1 MSTKVLQFSRH
12 EMTPDQR
19 AALGDSEITQIDKT
33 IKHASELADEI
44 SQCDVLAVVAP
55 VELQREFLEQAG
67 DKPVI
72 TAVNDR
78 ILVPTENGESK
89 VQFSFVKWEQVKK
102 IDIVKEDF
110 DIGKY
115 EKDRELQNLK
125 GFTLTKDNL
134 ADCVD
139 AATGQPIP
147 TEGDVILPEKVI
159 YNGKEQKLTNIG
171 DAFYNCNLLKSVK
184 IPEGVR
190 KIGSE
195 AFYGCDNLT
204 SIDMPNSVVE
214 IGQDAFLYTKWLNH
228 DRPEDRVSYLRSTTS
243 SQSRPRKT
251 LKHSETKIIKGPS
264 TRWCAATAWKTLKMS
279 MRRPFRILWITQRKR
294 KTAMPTDMI

>member
-1 MSTKVLQFSRH
+1 MSTKVLWFSRH
-12 EMTPDQR
+12 DMTPDQR

-55 VELQREFLEQAG
+55 VELQKEFLEQAG

-115 EKDRELQNLK
+115 EQDKEEKENSFFSEPSEEDLEAFRHEEEQRDTYEMVSGEAAAPEVADHEAGTEDRETD
-125 GFTLTKDNL
+125 GY
-134 ADCVD
+134 D
-139 AATGQPIP
+139 A
-147 TEGDVILPEKVI
+147 GD
-159 YNGKEQKLTNIG
+159 
-171 DAFYNCNLLKSVK
+171 DF
-184 IPEGVR
+184 
-190 KIGSE
+190 
-195 AFYGCDNLT
+195 
-204 SIDMPNSVVE
+204 
-214 IGQDAFLYTKWLNH
+214 
-228 DRPEDRVSYLRSTTS
+228 EDR
-243 SQSRPRKT
+243 
-251 LKHSETKIIKGPS
+251 
-264 TRWCAATAWKTLKMS
+264 
-279 MRRPFRILWITQRKR
+279 
-294 KTAMPTDMI
+294 

>member
-1 MSTKVLQFSRH
+1 MSTKVLWFSRH
-12 EMTPDQR
+12 DMTPDQR

-55 VELQREFLEQAG
+55 VELQKEFLEQAG

-115 EKDRELQNLK
+115 EQDKDCL
-125 GFTLTKDNL
+125 
-134 ADCVD
+134 
-139 AATGQPIP
+139 
-147 TEGDVILPEKVI
+147 
-159 YNGKEQKLTNIG
+159 
-171 DAFYNCNLLKSVK
+171 
-184 IPEGVR
+184 
-190 KIGSE
+190 
-195 AFYGCDNLT
+195 
-204 SIDMPNSVVE
+204 
-214 IGQDAFLYTKWLNH
+214 LYTSPSPR
-228 DRPEDRVSYLRSTTS
+228 DRQKSRMPS
-243 SQSRPRKT
+243 S
-251 LKHSETKIIKGPS
+251 
-264 TRWCAATAWKTLKMS
+264 A
-279 MRRPFRILWITQRKR
+279 
-294 KTAMPTDMI
+294 